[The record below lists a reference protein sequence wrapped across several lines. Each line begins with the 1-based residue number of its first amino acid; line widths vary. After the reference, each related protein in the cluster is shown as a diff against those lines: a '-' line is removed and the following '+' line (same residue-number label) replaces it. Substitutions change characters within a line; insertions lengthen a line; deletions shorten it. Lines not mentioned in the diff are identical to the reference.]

1 MHVPLCDVLVNSVI
15 GNKDRVVGSVRGWL
29 SVYGLHIVTDIRKQ
43 CGTALNKILVGETKC
58 RECRLQL
65 RIVRSGSL
73 RRVRKSDDRRTG
85 GGGVRGG
92 VRWRALLRRCD
103 LRSRDGLAGLG
114 SSASKHQKEKG
125 PEPKGLDQEDP
136 DRHGPSH
143 SGTARSRFSHTPQH
157 LCPSRGNP
165 VITGIVIDR
174 VTRSRLKRAERRI
187 KLCSESGYSKRWLG
201 QITFRD
207 SQERQLNIETT
218 AMAFLAGNADF
229 SAMRGADGLH
239 YGKAQSRPAGV
250 ARACLIRPVEA
261 LEDVRKGVGRYPSAI
276 VRDLEDRCTPV
287 SANTHFDFAAFLC
300 VFDGIGDKVH
310 DNLLK
315 ARSIPLD
322 EDTGRHIAAQQDRL
336 LLSQEPHLFRSRR
349 RQMAEVQSCLVH
361 FYLTCVQARYDQQ
374 VLDDV
379 RHPMRF
385 FQGAANLIG

>member
-29 SVYGLHIVTDIRKQ
+29 SIYGLHIVTDIRKQ

-73 RRVRKSDDRRTG
+73 QRVRESDDRRPS

-103 LRSRDGLAGLG
+103 LRTGDGFARLG
-114 SSASKHQKEKG
+114 SSASSHQNEKG
-125 PEPKGLDQEDP
+125 LDQKGLDQEDP
-136 DRHGPSH
+136 DRHRPSH

-157 LCPSRGNP
+157 LCPSHGNP
-165 VITGIVIDR
+165 VITGIDR
-174 VTRSRLKRAERRI
+174 VTRSRLKCAERRI
-187 KLCSESGYSKRWLG
+187 KLCSESGLSKRWPG

-207 SQERQLNIETT
+207 SQERSLNIETT
-218 AMAFLAGNADF
+218 AVAFLAGNADF
-229 SAMRGADGLH
+229 SAMCGADGFH

-276 VRDLEDRCTPV
+276 VRDLEDRCTPASV
-287 SANTHFDFAAFLC
+287 NTHFDLATFLR
-300 VFDGIGDKVH
+300 VFDGIRD
-310 DNLLK
+310 
-315 ARSIPLD
+315 
-322 EDTGRHIAAQQDRL
+322 
-336 LLSQEPHLFRSRR
+336 
-349 RQMAEVQSCLVH
+349 
-361 FYLTCVQARYDQQ
+361 
-374 VLDDV
+374 
-379 RHPMRF
+379 
-385 FQGAANLIG
+385 